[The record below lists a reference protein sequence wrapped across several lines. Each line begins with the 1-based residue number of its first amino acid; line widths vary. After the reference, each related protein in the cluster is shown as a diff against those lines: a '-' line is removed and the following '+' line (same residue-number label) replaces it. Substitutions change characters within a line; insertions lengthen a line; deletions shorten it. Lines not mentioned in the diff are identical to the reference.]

1 MTAYDYY
8 NLPDEL
14 NVPAVPEELFNTAF
28 DAFTQALESDQL
40 KAQEIKVAYVYDRND
55 YMSAD
60 AFAGKRNASYTT
72 SNDDVVIQISLRV
85 PNPKG
90 REELSNLAVLEERLT
105 EHNLNVERERLEKE
119 IAAAEETAEKAQ
131 AAANQK
137 REQLAK
143 LRQK

>member
-14 NVPAVPEELFNTAF
+14 NVPAVPEELFDTAL

-60 AFAGKRNASYTT
+60 AFAGKRNASYAN

-131 AAANQK
+131 AAADQK

>member
-8 NLPDEL
+8 SLPDEL
-14 NVPAVPEELFNTAF
+14 NVPAVPEELFDTAL

-40 KAQEIKVAYVYDRND
+40 KAQDIKVAYVYDRND

-60 AFAGKRNASYTT
+60 AFAGKRNASYAS

-90 REELSNLAVLEERLT
+90 RKELSNLAVLEERLT

-119 IAAAEETAEKAQ
+119 IAAAEEAADKAQ